1 MIGAAGRST
10 SPGRSTTERATVD
23 YRVSAPE
30 RAAFKRCRRQWDFG
44 SAQRQNLQA
53 VEPAPPD
60 LNRAICDALAV
71 YYYPGMWD
79 WQSHIVLPLVR
90 KAFLRTMEAVAPSPI
105 READIEHRR
114 AADEARGEADIELG
128 TDLLEQ
134 YIAWAPSLDDF
145 GPLKIETDVEA
156 LVPDIR
162 QPDRGL
168 LTSDG
173 RRVLYTERIPLL
185 AVDASD
191 EYWVVKHQVVPEWQE
206 LEALLL
212 DEAAVAACWAWEQTY
227 LGMSIAGTV
236 HNEILRSPSDE
247 LGPLPTETRTGRPGR
262 GGYDQNEP
270 SGGGRSIPQLQ
281 RPERLENRPGTGDR
295 VRRARPL
302 QRDRRHE
309 DAGLVLV
316 EDLLRRTRIRRSR
329 AEIET
334 ATQQIGAELLEM
346 LDPELALYP
355 TPSPA
360 HCPQCIFVAPC
371 LAMTEGTDPTLDL
384 ASRFR
389 AGPAVA
395 AYEPRLGAGGLHLD
409 LGALESPLAA
419 RPAEL
424 ACRSR

>member
-1 MIGAAGRST
+1 M
-10 SPGRSTTERATVD
+10 D
-23 YRVSAPE
+23 YRVTAQE

-44 SAQRQNLQA
+44 SAQRQNLEP
-53 VEPAPPD
+53 VEPASAD

-90 KAFLRTMEAVAPSPI
+90 KAFMRTMEAVAPSP
-105 READIEHRR
+105 RR
-114 AADEARGEADIELG
+114 EADIELG

-145 GPLKIETDVEA
+145 GPIKIETDVEA
-156 LVPDIR
+156 LVPDVR
-162 QPDRGL
+162 QQDRGL
-168 LTSDG
+168 LTGDG
-173 RRVLYTERIPLL
+173 RRVLYTERIALL
-185 AVDASD
+185 AVDAAD
-191 EYWVVKHQVVPEWQE
+191 EYWVVTHEVAREWRE
-206 LEALLL
+206 LDDLLL

-270 SGGGRSIPQLQ
+270 SGGGRSVPQLQ
-281 RPERLENRPGTGDR
+281 RPERMASRPGTGDR
-295 VRRARPL
+295 VER
-302 QRDRRHE
+302 E
-309 DAGLVLV
+309 TIS
-316 EDLLRRTRIRRSR
+316 LLRRTRIRRSR

-346 LDPELALYP
+346 LDPDLALYP

-360 HCPQCIFVAPC
+360 HCPMCVFITPC
-371 LAMTEGTDPTLDL
+371 LAMTEGADPTLDL

-389 AGPAVA
+389 PGPATA
-395 AYEPRLGAGGLHLD
+395 AYQPRLGAGGS
-409 LGALESPLAA
+409 GGRNIAMP
-419 RPAEL
+419 PPPG
-424 ACRSR
+424 